1 MKVYFMNHENK
12 ESIKEIHQKDQ
23 VVKLIKNLISIRVS
37 LLRLN
42 TISDEL

>member
-1 MKVYFMNHENK
+1 MNHENK

-23 VVKLIKNLISIRVS
+23 VIKLIKNLISLRVS

>member
-1 MKVYFMNHENK
+1 MNHENK

-23 VVKLIKNLISIRVS
+23 VIKLIKNLISIRVS